1 MTHVLTLRLTDRQ
14 AAGLGLVARVE
25 AVSVTETIR
34 AAIDGLI
41 AARISDAQWRR
52 RAILDTLSALADGLG
67 VTVAELLPLCER
79 AIGEPS

>member
-14 AAGLGLVARVE
+14 AAALGLVARVE

-41 AARISDAQWRR
+41 AARLSDAEWRQ
-52 RAILDTLSALADGLG
+52 RAILDTLTALADGLG
-67 VTVAELLPLCER
+67 VSLAELLSRCER
-79 AIGEPS
+79 AIGESS

>member
-14 AAGLGLVARVE
+14 AAALGLVARVE

-41 AARISDAQWRR
+41 AARFSDAEWRR
-52 RAILDTLSALADGLG
+52 RAIRDTFAALADGLG
-67 VTVAELLPLCER
+67 VSLAELLPMCED
-79 AIGEPS
+79 AIGESS

>member
-14 AAGLGLVARVE
+14 AATLGLVARVE

-41 AARISDAQWRR
+41 AGRLSDADWRR
-52 RAILDTLSALADGLG
+52 RAIRDTLTALADGLG
-67 VTVAELLPLCER
+67 VSLAELLPLCER
-79 AIGEPS
+79 TIGESS

>member
-14 AAGLGLVARVE
+14 AAALGLVARVE

-41 AARISDAQWRR
+41 AARFSDAEWRR
-52 RAILDTLSALADGLG
+52 RAIRDTLTALGDGLG
-67 VTVAELLPLCER
+67 VSVAELLPLCEC
-79 AIGEPS
+79 AIGESS

>member
-14 AAGLGLVARVE
+14 AAALGLVARVE

-41 AARISDAQWRR
+41 AARFSDAEWRR
-52 RAILDTLSALADGLG
+52 RAILDTLTALADGLG
-67 VTVAELLPLCER
+67 VSVAELLPLCER
-79 AIGEPS
+79 TIGESS